1 MVGVKKVTPTFYFI
15 LKREEMFAKII
26 VDIASSNVDK
36 IFDYK
41 LNEPLPVGTRVM
53 VPFGNRKMEGYIIGL
68 SETTELDENRIKEVE
83 QSLDPFPVITSEQLQ
98 LAEFMKKRFH
108 IGYADCVRLFLP
120 PELRSGKVSEIFKQ
134 IVSLTTEEKAEQFKA
149 TLRKSATKQLEAV
162 EFILDKKTV
171 DRTKMNKMF
180 GAGAVKKLIENQ
192 VVEISQVKKRRTP
205 YKLENM
211 HQKNIT
217 LTDLQSKV
225 IQSVLANTNRSYLLH
240 GITGSG
246 KTEVYMHL
254 IKEALNK
261 GKTAMMLV
269 PEISLTPQ
277 VLMNFRTKFGDEV
290 AIIHSGLSA
299 GERFDEWQRILE
311 GEAKIVVGARSAIF
325 MPLSNIGIIVIDEEH
340 EQSYNSESHP
350 RYITSEVAEFRRK
363 ENQCTLILGSA
374 TPSLVSYH
382 KAITGEYQ
390 LLEMLERVN
399 GQKLPPIEIVDMSN
413 EIRLGN
419 PDIFSNALKTA
430 LDKCISSGNQAILF
444 LNRRGYASFVMCKSC
459 GFVAKCPDCDV
470 ALALHKADGV
480 LKCHYCGS
488 RFTIPDECPDCQS
501 RALKKGSL
509 GTEKV
514 EEEVKKLFPN
524 VGVLRM
530 DNDTTRGK
538 DGHLKIIEKFRS
550 GEAQVLIGTQMVA
563 KGHDFPA
570 VTLVG
575 IIDPD
580 IGLFH
585 SSFASAEKT
594 FALVTQVAG
603 RAGRADKNGTV
614 ILQSLAPNHYV
625 YRMAM
630 GHDYL
635 SFYNKEINAR
645 EITKFPPFSTI
656 VRVLLTSFDENV
668 AIEAL
673 KEYYIGVEELR
684 IKNPKAFI
692 YLNKMR
698 SPVTRIMNKFRFQ
711 LIMRL
716 ENEFADEIIDE
727 IFKLD
732 NKLKKKNVQTFIEV
746 NAQDLR

>member
-1 MVGVKKVTPTFYFI
+1 
-15 LKREEMFAKII
+15 MFAKII
-26 VDIASSNVDK
+26 VDIASSNIDK

-41 LNEPLPVGTRVM
+41 LYEPLPVGTRVM

-68 SETTELDENRIKEVE
+68 SETSDLDESKIKAVDAP
-83 QSLDPFPVITSEQLQ
+83 LDPFPVITEEQLK
-98 LAEFMKKRFH
+98 LAEFMRKRFH
-108 IGYADCVRLFLP
+108 IGYADCIRLFLP
-120 PELRSGKVSEIFKQ
+120 PELRSGKVSEVFKELVTLKSVEQAEIFK
-134 IVSLTTEEKAEQFKA
+134 T
-149 TLRKSATKQLEAV
+149 TLRKTATKQLDAV
-162 EFILDKKTV
+162 NYLISKQSVMKT
-171 DRTKMNKMF
+171 TLNKMF
-180 GAGAVKKLIENQ
+180 GASAIKKLIEAEIVD
-192 VVEISQVKKRRTP
+192 VVQQRVHRTP
-205 YKLENM
+205 YKIEEG
-211 HQKNIT
+211 KDKKVT
-217 LTDLQSKV
+217 LTPLQDKV
-225 IQSVLANTNRSYLLH
+225 IKSVSANRNRAYLLH

-246 KTEVYMHL
+246 KTEVYMRIISDTL
-254 IKEALNK
+254 KE
-261 GKTAMMLV
+261 GKTAIMLV

-277 VLMNFRTKFGDEV
+277 VLMNFRNRFGDEV

-299 GERFDEWQRILE
+299 GERFDEWQRILL

-325 MPLSNIGIIVIDEEH
+325 MPLKNIGVIVIDEEH

-350 RYITSEVAEFRRK
+350 RYVTSDVAEYRR
-363 ENQCTLILGSA
+363 EINSCTLILGSA

-382 KAITGEYQ
+382 KAMTGEYQ

-399 GQKLPPIEIVDMSN
+399 GNKLPPIEVVDMTN

-419 PDIFSNALKTA
+419 PDMFSNALKNS
-430 LDKCISSGNQAILF
+430 LDKCIKAGNQAILF
-444 LNRRGYASFVMCKSC
+444 INRRGYASFVMCKSC

-470 ALALHKADGV
+470 ALALHKSENV

-488 RFTIPDECPDCQS
+488 KFTIPDVCPECQS
-501 RALKKGSL
+501 EALKKGSN

-514 EEEVKKLFPN
+514 EEEVLKLFPD
-524 VGVLRM
+524 VKVLRM

-538 DGHLKIIEKFRS
+538 DGHLKIIEKFRK

-580 IGLFH
+580 IGLYH

-614 ILQSLAPNHYV
+614 ILQTYSPYHYV
-625 YRMAM
+625 YKMAT

-635 SFYNKEINAR
+635 SFYQKEINIR
-645 EITKFPPFSTI
+645 EVTKFPPYSVI
-656 VRVLLTSFDENV
+656 VRVLLTSFDETL
-668 AIEAL
+668 AIDTL

-684 IKNPKAFI
+684 TKDPSAFI
-692 YLNKMR
+692 YLNRMR

-716 ENEFADEIIDE
+716 DNSKADKIITE

-732 NKLKKKNVQTFIEV
+732 ERLRRKNVQVFIEV